1 MKVDVAIIGGG
12 LMGSATALQLAKV
25 GQKVIVLEKNSPGR
39 HASGVNAG
47 GLRRLNRHP
56 AEIPLAVV
64 AAQMWRDI
72 HELVGSDCDVQLS
85 GQVRVAENETDLEKL
100 EERATLVRSL
110 GFDHEQIITRDRL
123 YQLVPALAPHCV
135 GGLYTAGDGFAR
147 PYHALTAFRRQAQSL
162 GVEYRAGCRVTGLE
176 RLDDSWRLMTSSDWR
191 RSDEGRKSVPGNFE
205 FVEAAILVNCAG
217 AWAGKVCA
225 LLDEPV
231 PLQVGA
237 PMMMVTERLP
247 HFLDPVVG
255 AASRKLSFK
264 QMQNGTVLIGGA
276 YLADYNLDQET
287 TEIDFTK
294 LSESS
299 RTVVEL
305 FPRMAQVRIVRTW
318 AGLEAFMP
326 DRIPVIGPSAKAP
339 NVYHAF
345 GFSAH
350 GFQLSPVVGRIMSEL
365 ILERQS
371 SLPIEPFAIQ
381 RFQSSP
387 ELNSPSGKAG
397 ASPVISSL
405 SCVSRGDSRA
415 TP

>member
-1 MKVDVAIIGGG
+1 MKFDVAIVGGG
-12 LMGSATALQLAKV
+12 LIGSSTALHLAMG
-25 GQKVIVLEKNSPGR
+25 GQRVIVLEKDSPGR

-72 HELVGSDCDVQLS
+72 HSLVGSDCDVKLS
-85 GQVRVAENETDLEKL
+85 DQVRVAENAADLQKL
-100 EERATLVRSL
+100 EERAALVSSL
-110 GFDHEQIITRDRL
+110 GFDHEQLIDRDRL

-147 PYHALTAFRRQAQSL
+147 PYHALTAFRLKAQSL
-162 GVEYRAGCRVTGLE
+162 GVEYRTGCQVTGL
-176 RLDDSWRLMTSSDWR
+176 D
-191 RSDEGRKSVPGNFE
+191 RSDNCWRVVTDRSTFDAP
-205 FVEAAILVNCAG
+205 ILVNCAG
-217 AWAGKVCA
+217 AWAGQICA
-225 LLDEPV
+225 YLDEPV
-231 PLQVGA
+231 PLKIGA

-276 YLADYNLDQET
+276 YLADHDMRKET

-294 LSESS
+294 LSQSS
-299 RTVVEL
+299 QTVLTL
-305 FPRMAQVRIVRTW
+305 FPRMAKVRIVRTW
-318 AGLEAFMP
+318 AGLEAFMS
-326 DRIPVIGPSAKAP
+326 DRIPVIGSSAKQP

-365 ILERQS
+365 ILNQKS
-371 SLPIEPFAIQ
+371 TLPIEPFSIE
-381 RFQSSP
+381 RFQSCSDLAP
-387 ELNSPSGKAG
+387 KKVGQS
-397 ASPVISSL
+397 
-405 SCVSRGDSRA
+405 
-415 TP
+415 